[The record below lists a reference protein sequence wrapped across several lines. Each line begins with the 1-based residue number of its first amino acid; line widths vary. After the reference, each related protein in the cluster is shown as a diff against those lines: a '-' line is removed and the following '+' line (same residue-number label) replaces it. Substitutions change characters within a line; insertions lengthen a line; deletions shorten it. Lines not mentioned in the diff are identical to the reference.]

1 MLFRFEQFDK
11 FNKAAF
17 FIIATLITLL
27 AITALPKYTGHPVI
41 YILFTLISNTLL
53 YFGFRKNANFFDMF
67 IGVFFWVGFWLKFTL
82 RIAFSGG
89 TFSMAPYFNNS
100 AIAYDRGL
108 LVASCGLFA
117 LILASFV
124 REKFFYN
131 YPNKISDLK
140 QKGLFELYMRNRKTA
155 WILFVALFI
164 FIGVSNMY
172 FGIYIRGTLARTI
185 LPFGLNGVYTWLLM
199 FGLTT
204 ISALMIRFEFELNNR
219 SSVTPVAIG
228 LVESAFSNVSLLSRG
243 MVLSAG
249 AFLYGIFISLKKSSI
264 KINIKTL
271 IITLFLFASL
281 FISSVLVVNYLRVFI
296 FSSSNTNIQIEQ
308 SINNVKGM
316 TTPLFV
322 DRWVGIEEVLAVSSY
337 PKLSWNLWFK
347 AWKEKTT
354 SQDDKTQFYNSV
366 FSKTPQIKID
376 RSRHLFINTLPGI
389 LAFFFY
395 PGSYLFLFCSIFSLG
410 IFAASLEFAAYKLC
424 GQNLI
429 ICACLAQAIA
439 FRFSNFGYVPAQ
451 SYLLFGTILLNI
463 LIIYCAEKLS
473 SAYYKK

>member
-1 MLFRFEQFDK
+1 MLFRFEQF
-11 FNKAAF
+11 NKYYKVAF
-17 FIIATLITLL
+17 FSITTLILLL
-27 AITALPKYTGHPVI
+27 AIIALPKYTGHAGI
-41 YILFTLISNTLL
+41 YILFTFLSNTLL

-82 RIAFSGG
+82 RIAFSSG

-124 REKFFYN
+124 REKFFYS
-131 YPNKISDLK
+131 YPKEISNLK
-140 QKGLFELYMRNRKTA
+140 QKGLFELYRRNRKTA

-219 SSVTPVAIG
+219 SSITPVAIG
-228 LVESAFSNVSLLSRG
+228 LFESAFSNVSLLSRG

-264 KINIKTL
+264 KINVKTL

-281 FISSVLVVNYLRVFI
+281 FISSVLVVNYLRVSI
-296 FSSSNTNIQIEQ
+296 FSSSNKIEQ

-337 PKLSWNLWFK
+337 PKLSWNLWFE

-354 SQDDKTQFYNSV
+354 SQDDKTQFYNNV
-366 FSKTPQIKID
+366 FSKTPLIEID
-376 RSRHLFINTLPGI
+376 RSRHLFINTLPGVM
-389 LAFFFY
+389 AFFFY
-395 PGSYLFLFCSIFSLG
+395 PGSYVFLFFSIFSLG
-410 IFAASLEFAAYKLC
+410 IFAASLEYAAYKLC

-463 LIIYCAEKLS
+463 LVIYFAEKLS
-473 SAYYKK
+473 SAYYK